1 MKMKKSYLFLLIFF
15 VMVISSCNKITK
27 DTFTDKLTFGTSVDY
42 TNFTLGGEG
51 STFSVSPGNVVFRM
65 ESAED
70 FNGNSVKFVI
80 NKDGIKYSTEI
91 YSNNPK
97 PTGHIFITTL
107 NYALKGSYSVSAYI
121 VKSSGDQSVA
131 SGSFQMN

>member
-1 MKMKKSYLFLLIFF
+1 MKKSYLILLTLLMSVFF
-15 VMVISSCNKITK
+15 SCEKTK
-27 DTFTDKLTFGTSVDY
+27 QDTFTDKLTFGTSVNYSD
-42 TNFTLGGEG
+42 FTLVGEG
-51 STFSVSPGNVVFRM
+51 SSFSISPGNVAFRL
-65 ESAED
+65 ESSEE
-70 FNGNSVKFVI
+70 FVGNSVKFVI

-107 NYALKGSYSVSAYI
+107 NYGLKGSYSVSAYI

-131 SGSFQMN
+131 SGNFQMN